1 MTPVVACIGHQ
12 ELRDMV
18 IELRTDVK
26 HIDERI
32 SELVE
37 VAKNNNNRIVALETY
52 QNQSIGQ
59 AKGVSVSSTVIS
71 GILTMIGMFLA
82 IYISLVVK

>member
-1 MTPVVACIGHQ
+1 MTPAVACLGHQ

-18 IELRTDVK
+18 IELRSDVK

-37 VAKNNNNRIVALETY
+37 VAKSNNNRIVMLETFH
-52 QNQSIGQ
+52 NQEIGK
-59 AKGVSVSSTVIS
+59 AKGVAASATVASVVVSIVVSVVA
-71 GILTMIGMFLA
+71 ILVSM
-82 IYISLVVK
+82 VVR

>member
-1 MTPVVACIGHQ
+1 MPAVACIGHQ

-52 QNQSIGQ
+52 QNQAIGR
-59 AKGVSVSSTVIS
+59 AKGVSASATVVSICVSAVISIIAVIVGTVI
-71 GILTMIGMFLA
+71 
-82 IYISLVVK
+82 

>member
-1 MTPVVACIGHQ
+1 MTSAVACLGHQ

-18 IELRTDVK
+18 IELRSDVK

-37 VAKNNNNRIVALETY
+37 VAKTNNERIGSLERY
-52 QNQSIGQ
+52 RSAEQGRVRGS
-59 AKGVSVSSTVIS
+59 ASVSAAVSVV
-71 GILTMIGMFLA
+71 
-82 IYISLVVK
+82 ISLVVSVVAIIVSMAVK